1 MRKVLFILL
10 MLTVIGFLIWYVYQ
24 VVMAKR
30 EYKQFVKARAE
41 HQKRM
46 DEIRNAPLW

>member
-1 MRKVLFILL
+1 MRKALLILL
-10 MLTVIGFLIWYVYQ
+10 ALTVIGFLIWWGYQ
-24 VVMAKR
+24 VTMAQL
-30 EYKQFVKARAE
+30 EYKKFVKARAE